1 MKETIFREGDRVY
14 DIRYGWGTVV
24 KHNDSENY
32 PISVKFDQDI
42 SQEFMYYTECG
53 KSYKLD
59 NAGLLSFTEYDLVNG
74 GFSQERLISNHD
86 HIGKWGRFWNEDEE
100 ESVIGKLYNYV
111 SFINKPFMMKVR
123 EDQINHYQNFEP
135 LTEQQ
140 LEILQLK

>member
-14 DIRYGWGTVV
+14 DIRYGWGTVARY
-24 KHNDSENY
+24 NDSENY

-74 GFSQERLISNHD
+74 GFSQEKSSNHEQY
-86 HIGKWGRFWNEDEE
+86 IGKWGRFWNDKEKEYTI
-100 ESVIGKLYNYV
+100 SKLKSYN
-111 SFINKPFMMKVR
+111 R
-123 EDQINHYQNFEP
+123 EGFRSTTSIAIYNNFEP

>member
-32 PISVKFDQDI
+32 PISVKFDKDI

-74 GFSQERLISNHD
+74 GFSQERLINNHD
-86 HIGKWGRFWNEDEE
+86 HIGKWGRFWNEGEE
-100 ESVIGKLYNYV
+100 VVVIGKLFNYFPHLNR
-111 SFINKPFMMKVR
+111 SFEVKIKHN
-123 EDQINHYQNFEP
+123 QINYYNNFEP